1 MKVYIF
7 LLLLFSLIFSSCQQ
21 EEPKSYFPF
30 KQYLENELKQIDS
43 LPVAIFKYSL
53 SDEKTDTSIIE
64 KQAFRKI
71 ATALLD
77 IDLQHEDVSKT
88 YKELV
93 LEDTD
98 IDNITIS
105 YTTEKNEN
113 PIKQLQLNIK
123 TGSTALKNFYVER
136 IDKIN
141 DITIT
146 RKILWTIQ
154 KSVTITSLYYKD
166 NKMQE
171 QLTEKYSWS
180 IQ

>member
-1 MKVYIF
+1 MKAY
-7 LLLLFSLIFSSCQQ
+7 LLILTFFTTVFSSCQQ

-30 KQYLENELKQIDS
+30 KEYLENELKQIDS

-53 SDEKTDTSIIE
+53 SKEKTDTSIIE

-71 ATALLD
+71 ATAVLD
-77 IDLQHEDVSKT
+77 IDLQHEDVNKI

-98 IDNITIS
+98 IDNIAIS
-105 YTTEKNEN
+105 YTTEEKQT
-113 PIKQLQLNIK
+113 PIKQLQLNIR
-123 TGSTALKNFYVER
+123 TGTTTLKNFYVER
-136 IDKIN
+136 IDTIN
-141 DITIT
+141 DITII
-146 RKILWTIQ
+146 RKILWNTQ

-166 NKMQE
+166 SKMQE